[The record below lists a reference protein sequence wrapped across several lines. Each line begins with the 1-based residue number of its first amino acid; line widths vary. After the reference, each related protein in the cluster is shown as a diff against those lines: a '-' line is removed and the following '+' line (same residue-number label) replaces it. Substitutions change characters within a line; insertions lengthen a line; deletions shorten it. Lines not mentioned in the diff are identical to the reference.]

1 MNELISIVIPTKN
14 RTKSLKAVLM
24 SYLKQKLVKEIII
37 VDDGDGIDTELYIK
51 SISRKENKIR
61 YIRNLTNRGS
71 PGSRNIG
78 INLSTG
84 EYVFFGEDDAELD
97 TDHLSILL
105 KHLKKNKAHIAAG
118 RIIYMSPSESMEN
131 AICRANNSKRFPVDK
146 KLFLVY
152 YSTWM
157 ENDIQLPISHA
168 LMLINKNVFKK
179 VMYDENYKINFWREE
194 TDFQL
199 NAARNGFKLIYC
211 PHTNIYHKTTNDK
224 GGAHSSNK
232 LTYEFWVI
240 RNNIYFINKNQ
251 QYIKEQFNI
260 GRTCHL
266 IRFISYRI
274 IVNLKKVLNL
284 FIKIFILLRK
294 LLRKLLKESFK

>member
-1 MNELISIVIPTKN
+1 MNELISIIIPTKN

-37 VDDGDGIDTELYIK
+37 VDDGDGIDTELYIN
-51 SISRKENKIR
+51 SISTKENKIR
-61 YIRNLTNRGS
+61 YIRNRTNRGS

-84 EYVFFGEDDAELD
+84 KYVFFGEDDVELE

-105 KHLKKNKAHIAAG
+105 KHLKKSKAHIAAG
-118 RIIYMSPSESMEN
+118 RIIYVFPGESMKN
-131 AICRANNSKRFPVDK
+131 AIYRANNSKLFPVDE
-146 KLFLVY
+146 KLLLVY
-152 YSTWM
+152 YSTRM

-168 LMLINKNVFKK
+168 LMLIDKNVFQK
-179 VMYDENYKINFWREE
+179 VVYDENYKVNFWREE

-199 NAARNGFKLIYC
+199 NAAKNGFKLIYC
-211 PHTNIYHKTTNDK
+211 PHTTCYHKTPTDK

-232 LTYEFWVI
+232 LTYEFWAI
-240 RNNIYFINKNQ
+240 RNNIYFINKHQ

-260 GRTCHL
+260 GRTCYL
-266 IRFISYRI
+266 MRFISYRI
-274 IVNLKKVLNL
+274 IENFKGVIRR
-284 FIKIFILLRK
+284 IKFMYSNIY
-294 LLRKLLKESFK
+294 SS

>member
-51 SISRKENKIR
+51 SISTKENKIR
-61 YIRNLTNRGS
+61 YIRNRTNRGL

-84 EYVFFGEDDAELD
+84 KYVFFGEDDAELE
-97 TDHLSILL
+97 TDHLLILL
-105 KHLKKNKAHIAAG
+105 KHLKKSKAHIAAG
-118 RIIYMSPSESMEN
+118 RIIYISPSETKEN
-131 AICRANNSKRFPVDK
+131 AIYRANNSKIFPVDEK
-146 KLFLVY
+146 MFLAY
-152 YSTWM
+152 CSTWM
-157 ENDIQLPISHA
+157 ENDIQLHISHA

-240 RNNIYFINKNQ
+240 RNNTYFINKNQ
-251 QYIKEQFNI
+251 RYIKEQFNI
-260 GRTCHL
+260 GRTCYL

-274 IVNLKKVLNL
+274 IVNLKEILNL
-284 FIKIFILLRK
+284 FIKIGSLLRK
-294 LLRKLLKESFK
+294 LLRKLLKESFN